1 MEKMMSPNNSVY
13 WVPLAGVVDPSALT
27 AVELLAGTDLSKA
40 IVTGYKL
47 GSMKSDVNNSKDI
60 TQEGD
65 VDTPT
70 FGNYEG
76 DITFFRSDLVDVEAV
91 YDTAFSL
98 FKVGRTQGYLVHRLG
113 MKQSVVA
120 AAGQEVSIYS
130 FTADYGRD
138 EDGAKGEPIKFQVV
152 FKQLGFKKLNFALL

>member
-1 MEKMMSPNNSVY
+1 MEKMMSPNNAVY
-13 WVPLAGVVDPSALT
+13 WVPLAGVANPEALT
-27 AVELLAGTDLSKA
+27 AAEVLAGTDLSPA

-47 GSMKSDVNNSKDI
+47 GSIKSDVNNSKDI

-76 DITFFRSDLVDVEAV
+76 DLTFFRSDLVAVEAA
-91 YDTAFSL
+91 YDLAFNL

-113 MKQSVVA
+113 MKASVAPA
-120 AAGQEVSIYS
+120 ATQEVSIYS

-138 EDGAKGEPIKFQVV
+138 EEGAKGEPIKFQVV
-152 FKQLGFKKLNFALL
+152 FKQLGFKKLNTPLA